1 MSGRPMGSLVLFV
14 FSVFGQIHREAG
26 WAERRVIFAKEGNEL
41 FPGFEKLQSDLDIL
55 IDGRIL

>member
-1 MSGRPMGSLVLFV
+1 MGSLVLFV